1 MFIDMN
7 SNEAMNQSEDG
18 SQTTEGSA
26 QAGESMPESGAEASR
41 VEAGPASPGQPQAG
55 ESNSPEELR
64 LMLEDARSRADEH
77 WDALLRTR
85 AEMDNL
91 RKRAARDVEQAHKY
105 GAEQYVAEILPVWD
119 SLEMGL
125 GAASEEGAD
134 LHKVREGME
143 LTLKMLAGALEKM
156 GVQQIDPAGAAFDP
170 ERHQAMT
177 MQETDAVPPGT
188 VATVIQKGYML
199 NDRLV
204 RPALVMVAKKPE

>member
-1 MFIDMN
+1 MN

-18 SQTTEGSA
+18 SQTIEGSA
-26 QAGESMPESGAEASR
+26 QSAESVPESGAEASR
-41 VEAGPASPGQPQAG
+41 GESGPASPGQPQAE

-64 LMLEDARSRADEH
+64 LMLEDARNRADEH
-77 WDALLRTR
+77 WNALLRTK
-85 AEMDNL
+85 AEMENL
-91 RKRAARDVEQAHKY
+91 RKRSARDVEQAHKY

-156 GVQQIDPAGAAFDP
+156 GVQQINPVGAAFDP

-177 MQETDAVPPGT
+177 MQETDEVPPGT

>member
-1 MFIDMN
+1 MS

-18 SQTTEGSA
+18 SQPADNPAEAT
-26 QAGESMPESGAEASR
+26 ESMPESGAEGSR
-41 VEAGPASPGQPQAG
+41 ADNAPAFRGQPAP
-55 ESNSPEELR
+55 EETHSPEDLR

-77 WDALLRTR
+77 WDALLRTK

-91 RKRAARDVEQAHKY
+91 RKRATRDVEQAHKY
-105 GAEQYVAEILPVWD
+105 GAEQYIAEILPVWD

-125 GAASEEGAD
+125 SAASEEGAD

-156 GVQQIDPAGAAFDP
+156 GVQQIDPAGEAFDP

-188 VATVIQKGYML
+188 VTTVVQKGYTL
-199 NDRLV
+199 NDRLM
-204 RPALVMVAKKPE
+204 RPALVMVARKPQ